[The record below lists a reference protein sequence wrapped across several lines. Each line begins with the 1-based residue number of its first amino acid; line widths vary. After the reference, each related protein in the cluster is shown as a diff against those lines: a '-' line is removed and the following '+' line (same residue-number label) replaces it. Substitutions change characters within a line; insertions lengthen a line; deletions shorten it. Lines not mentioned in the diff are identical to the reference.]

1 MPQGAL
7 AQFHIAVTA
16 VLAGVGGVPILD
28 TGGIPDGN
36 DVGMGQRF
44 YILLVR
50 CTAFAGI
57 SADTGC
63 GTSGRLSD
71 FPGVGMF
78 MDGGFCS

>member
-1 MPQGAL
+1 MSQGGVP
-7 AQFHIAVTA
+7 QFHIAVTT
-16 VLAGVGGVPILD
+16 VLAGVGGAAIL
-28 TGGIPDGN
+28 GAGRIPDGN